1 MIGGHSIII
10 NGFTLVFRT
19 SFFVENVAHFSH
31 SYERERERERER
43 ETSKNDK

>member
-1 MIGGHSIII
+1 MIGGHFIII

-19 SFFVENVAHFSH
+19 SFLVENVAHFSH